1 MALKGIGLNGK
12 AEIHMR
18 KLKMWLLGLA
28 AAAMLSVSAC
38 AQEIPEGS
46 LNGNGS
52 VSAEKN
58 QAESADE
65 NSQAVSSSENGGNR
79 VSSASG
85 TSFNLADVPAYS
97 GQPYVAVNGN
107 VPYFT
112 DADLTD
118 VSFES
123 YSDLDSLG
131 RCGVAY
137 ASVSQDTM
145 PTEKRGSIGEVK
157 PTGWHTAK
165 YDNVDGKYL
174 YNRCH
179 LIGYQLTAEN
189 ANVKNLIT
197 GTRYL
202 NVQGMLPFENL
213 TADYVKE
220 TGNHVM
226 YRVTP
231 VFEGDNLVASG
242 VLMEAESVEDQGE
255 GVLFCVYVYN
265 VQPGI
270 AIDYATGESWADG
283 SGSAGSTAGQGTA
296 GNGSSQN
303 QSAGSGAAGSSG
315 GGAGSSGSSA
325 TVQTYIL
332 NTNSKKF
339 HLPSCTSV
347 TQMKVHVLDNLHEK
361 FGVDVS
367 DKAIRKAVKEHN
379 EVCKILTEI
388 GELRKAENPVIT
400 GYEYHILNLVSFTCP
415 KRLILPYLK
424 ETLKEIKAR
433 KPDPKPWYRARV
445 AMVGSEIDDP
455 SLTKLFED
463 CGAFICSDRYC
474 FGSTPG
480 REVIE
485 LNNEEDA
492 LTQICRHVMEH
503 SECARYIS
511 DEKVHQRRETADRL
525 AKEFGAE
532 GIIYE
537 QMKYCDYW
545 GF

>member
-1 MALKGIGLNGK
+1 
-12 AEIHMR
+12 
-18 KLKMWLLGLA
+18 MWLLGLA

-38 AQEIPEGS
+38 AQEIPEES

-52 VSAEKN
+52 VSAEEN
-58 QAESADE
+58 QAESADGD
-65 NSQAVSSSENGGNR
+65 SQAVSSSENGGNR

-231 VFEGDNLVASG
+231 VFEGNNLVSSG
-242 VLMEAESVEDQGE
+242 VLMEAESGEDTGRT
-255 GVLFCVYVYN
+255 GCAGSAYTSIMSSAGHCDRLC
-265 VQPGI
+265 
-270 AIDYATGESWADG
+270 ATGDMAGTDG
-283 SGSAGSTAGQGTA
+283 SGSGAKTSSRTRVPAGKWQQPGFHSACDR
-296 GNGSSQN
+296 SSW
-303 QSAGSGAAGSSG
+303 
-315 GGAGSSGSSA
+315 
-325 TVQTYIL
+325 
-332 NTNSKKF
+332 
-339 HLPSCTSV
+339 
-347 TQMKVHVLDNLHEK
+347 
-361 FGVDVS
+361 
-367 DKAIRKAVKEHN
+367 
-379 EVCKILTEI
+379 
-388 GELRKAENPVIT
+388 
-400 GYEYHILNLVSFTCP
+400 LV
-415 KRLILPYLK
+415 
-424 ETLKEIKAR
+424 
-433 KPDPKPWYRARV
+433 
-445 AMVGSEIDDP
+445 G
-455 SLTKLFED
+455 
-463 CGAFICSDRYC
+463 
-474 FGSTPG
+474 
-480 REVIE
+480 
-485 LNNEEDA
+485 
-492 LTQICRHVMEH
+492 
-503 SECARYIS
+503 
-511 DEKVHQRRETADRL
+511 
-525 AKEFGAE
+525 
-532 GIIYE
+532 
-537 QMKYCDYW
+537 
-545 GF
+545 

>member
-1 MALKGIGLNGK
+1 
-12 AEIHMR
+12 
-18 KLKMWLLGLA
+18 MWLLGLA

-52 VSAEKN
+52 VSAEEN
-58 QAESADE
+58 QAESADGD
-65 NSQAVSSSENGGNR
+65 SQVVSSSENGGNR

-157 PTGWHTAK
+157 PAGWHTAK

-231 VFEGDNLVASG
+231 VFEGNNLVASG
-242 VLMEAESVEDQGE
+242 VLMEAESVE
-255 GVLFCVYVYN
+255 
-265 VQPGI
+265 
-270 AIDYATGESWADG
+270 ESG
-283 SGSAGSTAGQGTA
+283 RGSA
-296 GNGSSQN
+296 
-303 QSAGSGAAGSSG
+303 
-315 GGAGSSGSSA
+315 
-325 TVQTYIL
+325 
-332 NTNSKKF
+332 
-339 HLPSCTSV
+339 
-347 TQMKVHVLDNLHEK
+347 VLR
-361 FGVDVS
+361 V
-367 DKAIRKAVKEHN
+367 
-379 EVCKILTEI
+379 
-388 GELRKAENPVIT
+388 
-400 GYEYHILNLVSFTCP
+400 
-415 KRLILPYLK
+415 RL
-424 ETLKEIKAR
+424 
-433 KPDPKPWYRARV
+433 
-445 AMVGSEIDDP
+445 
-455 SLTKLFED
+455 
-463 CGAFICSDRYC
+463 
-474 FGSTPG
+474 
-480 REVIE
+480 
-485 LNNEEDA
+485 
-492 LTQICRHVMEH
+492 
-503 SECARYIS
+503 
-511 DEKVHQRRETADRL
+511 
-525 AKEFGAE
+525 
-532 GIIYE
+532 
-537 QMKYCDYW
+537 
-545 GF
+545 